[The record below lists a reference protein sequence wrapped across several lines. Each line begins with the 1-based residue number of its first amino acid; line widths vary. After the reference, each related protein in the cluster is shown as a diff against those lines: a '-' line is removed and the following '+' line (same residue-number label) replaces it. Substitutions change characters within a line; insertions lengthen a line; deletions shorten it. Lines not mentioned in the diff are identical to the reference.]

1 MLRDIGNGT
10 SGRFLGPFPSGEFVQ
25 VVAEGAKRAEG
36 FLVEQPLG
44 AAAEANL
51 VRISLPADRPTH
63 LAVPAAAESQHRR
76 SRQAACHD
84 SGPPPIGP
92 LEFFWFFLLD
102 WLVHQI
108 SGSSF
113 SLLFK
118 IGQIASKG
126 KI

>member
-1 MLRDIGNGT
+1 MGI
-10 SGRFLGPFPSGEFVQ
+10 RFRGPFPGAEFVQ
-25 VVAEGAKRAEG
+25 VIAEWAIRIEGA
-36 FLVEQPLG
+36 LIEQPLG
-44 AAAEANL
+44 AAAQANL
-51 VRISLPADRPTH
+51 VRISLAANRPTH
-63 LAVPAAAESQHRR
+63 LAVPATAEDQHRR
-76 SRQAACHD
+76 SGQAACHD
-84 SGPPPIGP
+84 SGPPPIGS